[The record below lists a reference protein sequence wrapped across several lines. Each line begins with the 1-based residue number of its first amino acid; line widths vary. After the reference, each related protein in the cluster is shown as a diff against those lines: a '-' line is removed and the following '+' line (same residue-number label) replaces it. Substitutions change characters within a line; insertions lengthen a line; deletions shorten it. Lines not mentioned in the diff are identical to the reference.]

1 MMAML
6 TSKDELFFKCAL
18 QTYKLEKSAE
28 TRKHLQE
35 VLDSLKA
42 KYGELHGCIPFKRKL
57 IKRTVK
63 RASSAASKVLADES
77 CDEPGDDEQGHLAT
91 NMQVW
96 IDNQKAFGRISE
108 IKAGLI
114 KQGLKKE
121 DLVKYLKEETS
132 AHERDKSITD
142 HMRNLVMMVEKLY
155 PDYKA
160 NVSTTR
166 YLGLK
171 TQIETIIEKYDI
183 ELQRVT

>member
-1 MMAML
+1 M
-6 TSKDELFFKCAL
+6 
-18 QTYKLEKSAE
+18 
-28 TRKHLQE
+28 
-35 VLDSLKA
+35 
-42 KYGELHGCIPFKRKL
+42 
-57 IKRTVK
+57 
-63 RASSAASKVLADES
+63 
-77 CDEPGDDEQGHLAT
+77 
-91 NMQVW
+91 
-96 IDNQKAFGRISE
+96 
-108 IKAGLI
+108 
-114 KQGLKKE
+114 
-121 DLVKYLKEETS
+121 KYLKEETS